1 MTYNVLYQ
9 KGNKNFENLI
19 ANLPADEKQEIY
31 KDLQNKKFHDSNILK
46 QTFHTKSSLDTFIE
60 VFQSEGRLPGLQDII
75 ILPRPEVP
83 SFIKTDEMI

>member
-19 ANLPADEKQEIY
+19 ANLPADEIY

-46 QTFHTKSSLDTFIE
+46 QTFHTKSSLDIFIE